1 MALNIGTAVAYLEM
15 DTSGF
20 TGGVNSAW
28 KDLQKFADG
37 TNSVEDRLKGLSGA
51 MGTAGAGMTKS
62 VTVPLLGAAAA
73 AVKTGMDF
81 DAQMSKV
88 QAISGATSS
97 EFEQLR
103 EKAIQMGNDTKFSAT
118 ESAQAFEYMAMAGW
132 KTESMLGG
140 IEGIMNLA
148 AASGADLATTSDI
161 VTDALTAFGMQAG
174 EAGRFAD
181 ILAAASSNSNT
192 NVEMMGE
199 TFKYVAPLFGAMGY
213 SAEDAA
219 LAIGLMANS
228 GIKASQS
235 GTALRG
241 IIQRMAKPTKE
252 SGFAM
257 DMLGISL
264 TDTEG
269 NMKSFREVLQNI
281 RESMGDVKMT
291 SVEFYE
297 QVSALD
303 RQLEAGEI
311 TQKEYN
317 KQIEALTERE
327 YGAEA
332 ALKAKYAAMLA
343 GTSGLSGYL
352 ALVNATDEDLNKLT
366 SAIDSSSSVFD
377 GQGEAARQASVMND
391 NFKGSVTLLISALTT
406 MAITISDRVT
416 PYVQQLTD
424 WIKGLVEWFNALS
437 PAQQDQIV
445 KWGLIVAAVGP
456 VLLILSKVV
465 GMVAT
470 IVGAIQGVGG
480 LIMSLGSAGAAFSSI
495 GAVIGA
501 IASPIGIAIVAIGA
515 IVAAVIYFW
524 NTCEGFRD
532 FFIGCWD
539 KIKSFFFGTTDE
551 MKTKMDTHTKSI
563 QQSNDEIIEST
574 NNMENQTNKALNLSM
589 ENTTQW
595 SQYLVDKSQ
604 ETGND
609 FSDNMIDSISQT
621 SDEVSGYEDDML
633 ADTEAWAAEMVNAAE
648 KTGAATYDGVVD
660 KVSEVP
666 GEVKETMGETARSI
680 VQTEDTMR
688 KAGMGIMTAFH
699 TGLVLRTNEVR
710 NVFRALMND
719 VSNMV
724 SNMSSSLDSIM
735 RKAEQARRASRSVN
749 GSHAGG
755 LDYVPFNGYIAELH
769 EGERVLTKKE
779 NEAYNRGTTGSGGD
793 TFIFYDTQPEP
804 YEYARQM
811 KRAKRELL
819 YGF

>member
-1 MALNIGTAVAYLEM
+1 MSLNIGTAVAYLEM
-15 DTSGF
+15 DASGF
-20 TGGVNSAW
+20 TGGINSAW
-28 KDLQKFADG
+28 KDLQKFADN

-51 MGTAGAGMTKS
+51 MGTVGSGMTKS

-81 DAQMSKV
+81 DSQMSKV
-88 QAISGATSS
+88 QAISGATSD

-103 EKAIQMGNDTKFSAT
+103 AKAIQMGNDTKFSAT

-257 DMLGISL
+257 EQLGISI
-264 TDTEG
+264 TDTDG

-281 RESMGDVKMT
+281 RDSMGNVKMSST
-291 SVEFYE
+291 EFYE
-297 QVSALD
+297 QVVALD
-303 RQLEAGEI
+303 QQLENGEI

-352 ALVNATDEDLNKLT
+352 ALVNATDEDLQKLT
-366 SAIDSSSSVFD
+366 AAIDGSSSVMD

-391 NFKGSVTLLISALTT
+391 NFKGSVTLLLSALTT

-416 PYVQQLTD
+416 PYVQQLTE

-445 KWGLIVAAVGP
+445 KWALIVAAVGP

-465 GMVAT
+465 GMIGT

-495 GAVIGA
+495 GAIIGA
-501 IASPIGIAIVAIGA
+501 ITSPIGLAVIAIGS
-515 IVAAVIYFW
+515 IVAAIIYFW
-524 NTCEGFRD
+524 NTCEGFRN
-532 FFIGCWD
+532 FFIGAWEN
-539 KIKSFFFGTTDE
+539 IKNFFFGTTDE

-563 QQSNDEIIEST
+563 KQSNEEIIDST
-574 NNMENQTNKALNLSM
+574 NEMGDKTNKAMQLSM
-589 ENTTQW
+589 NNTDLW
-595 SQYLVDKSQ
+595 SKYLVDKSQ
-604 ETGND
+604 ETG
-609 FSDNMIDSISQT
+609 DSFLENTTEPISQLPG
-621 SDEVSGYEDDML
+621 ELSGYEDDIMSDINEWSSDMIS
-633 ADTEAWAAEMVNAAE
+633 ASE
-648 KTGAATYDGVVD
+648 KTGAGTYDGVME

-666 GEVKETMGETARSI
+666 GEVKDTMGETARNVI
-680 VQTEDTMR
+680 ETENTMK
-688 KAGMGIMTAFH
+688 KAGMSVMTALE
-699 TGLVLRTNEVR
+699 TGMVLKSNNVLS
-710 NVFRALMND
+710 VFRSLMN
-719 VSNMV
+719 SINSMV
-724 SNMSSSLDSIM
+724 SSMSSSLDSLI
-735 RKAEQARRASRSVN
+735 RKAESAKSTASYVN
-749 GSHAGG
+749 GRHANG

-769 EGERVLTKKE
+769 EGERVLTKRE
-779 NEAYNRGTTGSGGD
+779 NEQYRNGNGKNGD
-793 TFIFYDTQPEP
+793 TFIFYNTEPEP

-811 KRAKRELL
+811 KKARREILL
-819 YGF
+819 NM